1 MSSFQGV
8 LIRGVPLLLY
18 PMEKKV
24 CAEHTNQTADSCFRL
39 VVPHQHCICLAALQW
54 PRLTY
59 HVSLDSNFVLQFSF
73 EVSMNLA
80 DLLQCGR
87 LAVGATINAGLRGQ
101 LGRLTSAHREFIRA
115 LNRFLLSNTSF
126 DI

>member
-1 MSSFQGV
+1 MPMATAHLTAFIMSLFQSV
-8 LIRGVPLLLY
+8 LIREVPLYCNCLTLFAD
-18 PMEKKV
+18 KGKV
-24 CAEHTNQTADSCFRL
+24 
-39 VVPHQHCICLAALQW
+39 VVG
-54 PRLTY
+54 
-59 HVSLDSNFVLQFSF
+59 LDGKNWFSF